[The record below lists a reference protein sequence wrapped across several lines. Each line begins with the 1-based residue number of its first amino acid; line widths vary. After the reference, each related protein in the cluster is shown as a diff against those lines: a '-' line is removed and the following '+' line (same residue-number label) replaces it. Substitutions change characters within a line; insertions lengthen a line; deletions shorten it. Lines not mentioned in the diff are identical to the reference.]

1 MKRRGLELLLVGF
14 GAVFLGVVVLSFRGG
29 SRMRSRG
36 APAAEHVPSP
46 RDAGPPTSF
55 SSGFDFTESVSGK
68 PLFRIQAKAT
78 AGFGGAAASAGPG
91 PDVYAGEG
99 VTLTLYPENGQ
110 PVTVES
116 DRAEYDSRS
125 RDAALSGNVRWRDE
139 KGGLA
144 ETSKL
149 VFRPAA
155 RALDIP
161 GALHFSRAGFDLAAK
176 SGRFDVARKVLA
188 LDGPIDGS
196 GGSGAAAS
204 RGPLS
209 KLHAASGLYKK
220 DEGLVELS
228 GGVTATSGQGDAIA
242 SERLVLKTEDPGG
255 RLAWARAM
263 GNVRGVVGGERL
275 PGAKGGGR
283 PYAGD
288 EAAFFFDADGAL
300 TSLTL
305 TGSPASAEE
314 PDRKVTAKTIEL
326 GFADGKAVTARAR
339 GQVEIASGG
348 QTATADEGD
357 LSFGDDGQVSGVSLT
372 GQARLRGQGRSGSAE
387 RAVQVAERDTWVLTG
402 DARASAMVEQ
412 DGSKVSA
419 PRIEIDDRT
428 KLVRAEGG
436 GVRAVLAPARGE
448 RANGTLVGDPSKPT
462 FGKADRMVFDQNA
475 RTATLSGGAALWQGD
490 SSLFGRDIT
499 LNDAERSVVATG
511 QARAVLAPD
520 AAAKRPEQRTPTV
533 LLASRLV
540 YREKPKS
547 GDEPG
552 TGEVSLDGGVSALQ
566 GGRRANARA
575 GTVTL
580 GADRRVQ
587 KVDLTGDVR
596 LADTSAGRSG
606 EAQHAVD
613 FPEEGRTVLEGNP
626 ARVTDRDGSRVAGAI
641 LTITGQ
647 GRRVEITAPAGGE
660 TQTIHPTRPDR

>member
-1 MKRRGLELLLVGF
+1 MRRRGLEFLLVGF
-14 GAVFLGVVVLSFRGG
+14 GAVFLGVVALSFRGG
-29 SRMRSRG
+29 SRLRSRG
-36 APAAEHVPSP
+36 APAAARVPSP

-78 AGFGGAAASAGPG
+78 AGFGGTAAAAGAG

-144 ETSKL
+144 ETSKVL
-149 VFRPAA
+149 FRPAA

-161 GALHFSRAGFDLAAK
+161 ASLHFSRAGFDLAAK
-176 SGRFDVARKVLA
+176 SGRFDVAQKVLS

-196 GGSGAAAS
+196 GEASG

-209 KLHAASGLYKK
+209 TLHAAAGTYRK
-220 DEGLVELS
+220 DEGLVELT

-242 SERLVLKTEDPGG
+242 SDRLLLKTEDPGG
-255 RLAWARAM
+255 RLAWARAL
-263 GNVRGVVGGERL
+263 GNVHGVVGAGRL
-275 PGAKGGGR
+275 PGAKGAGR

-288 EAAFFFDADGAL
+288 EGAFFFDADGAL

-305 TGSPASAEE
+305 TGAPASAEE
-314 PDRKVTAKTIEL
+314 PDRKVTAKTIEIA
-326 GFADGKAVTARAR
+326 FANGRAVTAKAR
-339 GQVEIASGG
+339 GQVEILSEG
-348 QTATADEGD
+348 QTASADAGD
-357 LSFGDDGQVSGVSLT
+357 LSFGNDGQVSGVSLT
-372 GQARLRGQGRSGSAE
+372 GRARLRGEGRSGSAE

-402 DARASAMVEQ
+402 DDRASAMVEQ

-436 GVRAVLAPARGE
+436 GVRAVLAPARGD
-448 RANGTLVGDPSKPT
+448 RANATLVGDPSKPT
-462 FGKADRMVFDQNA
+462 FGKSDRMVFDRNA

-499 LNDAERSVVATG
+499 LNDTERSVVATG

-520 AAAKRPEQRTPTV
+520 AAAKRPGQRTPTV
-533 LLASRLV
+533 LLANRLV

-547 GDEPG
+547 GDAPG
-552 TGEVSLDGGVSALQ
+552 TGEVSLDGGVTAIQ

-575 GTVTL
+575 GAVTL

-587 KVDLTGDVR
+587 KVDLRGDVR
-596 LADTSAGRSG
+596 LADTGAGRSG
-606 EAQHAVD
+606 EAEHAVD
-613 FPEEGRTVLEGNP
+613 FPEEGRTVLEGSP

-641 LTITGQ
+641 LTITDQ
-647 GRRVEITAPAGGE
+647 GRRVEITAPLGGE